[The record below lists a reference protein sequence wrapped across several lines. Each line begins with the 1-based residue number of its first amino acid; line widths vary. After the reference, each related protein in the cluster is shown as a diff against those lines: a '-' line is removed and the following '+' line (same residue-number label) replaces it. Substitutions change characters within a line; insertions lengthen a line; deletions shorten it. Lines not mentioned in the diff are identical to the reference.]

1 MNNPKTVF
9 IIGGGV
15 AGISAAVSAIKHG
28 WKPVI
33 LERTGHLGGRVRS
46 LYAKDVGSSIDNGQH
61 VLSASYQETRQ
72 LLSEIGSHDRVTFQ
86 EPLFINFRISNR
98 HDFQFQPWNL
108 PAPLHFVLPLFLK
121 APLARSDRQF
131 MRRWGLAFW
140 RADPDSLK
148 RLTVREWLEEY
159 GEAPLLE
166 RLFWEP
172 ITLATLNTS
181 IDEASAFLL
190 YQVLINAFVGSRAN
204 TGLGLPNDL
213 LDALFAEPAEKYIT
227 AAGGEIQA
235 NCVVK
240 KIIWSGKEVQAV
252 ETRDGE
258 RIETP
263 HLISAIPPNALMKLL
278 SSSDNLD
285 KELSLN
291 LSRFTFSPIITIN
304 IWTENPVPGPFP
316 IALIDSPIQWI
327 FPMVEASQKA
337 GLHGYTLV
345 ISAAFK
351 ESAMRNEAIIN
362 LANREFQHYFSKS
375 LQSDFKLKDYK
386 VIKEKTATF
395 LQTPQ
400 SLRYRPGPGTAFNN
414 FFLSGDWIDT
424 DLPATIESA
433 VFSGRMAVELLLA
446 Q

>member
-15 AGISAAVSAIKHG
+15 AGISAAVSAIKNG
-28 WKPVI
+28 WHPVI

-46 LYAKDVGSSIDNGQH
+46 LYAKDVGSNIDNGQH

-72 LLSEIGSHDRVTFQ
+72 LLFEIGSHDRVTFQ

-98 HDFQFQPWNL
+98 HEFQFKPWRL

-140 RADPDSLK
+140 RADPEKLK
-148 RLTVREWLEEY
+148 RLTVREWLEAY

-190 YQVLINAFVGSRAN
+190 YQVLINAFVGSREN
-204 TGLGLPNDL
+204 TGLGLPNGL
-213 LDALFAEPAEKYIT
+213 LDTLFAEPAAKYIS
-227 AAGGEIQA
+227 AAGGEIRT
-235 NCVVK
+235 NCVIQR
-240 KIIWSGKEVQAV
+240 IIWSGNSVQAV
-252 ETRDGE
+252 ETRDGKS
-258 RIETP
+258 IETP

-278 SSSDNLD
+278 SSSNGLD
-285 KELSLN
+285 KTLSLN
-291 LSRFTFSPIITIN
+291 LSRFEFSPIITVN
-304 IWTENPVPGPFP
+304 IWTKKPIPGPFP
-316 IALIDSPIQWI
+316 IAMVDSPIQWV
-327 FPMVEASQKA
+327 FPMVDASQKT

-351 ESAMRNEAIIN
+351 ETAMSNEEIIKI
-362 LANREFQHYFSKS
+362 ADREFQHYFSQS
-375 LQSDFKLKDYK
+375 LQADLKLDDYK
-386 VIKEKTATF
+386 IIKEKTATF

-400 SLRYRPGPGTAFNN
+400 SLKYRPAPATAFNN

-424 DLPATIESA
+424 ALPATIESA
-433 VFSGRMAVELLLA
+433 VLSGRMAVELLKTR
-446 Q
+446 